1 MIAPKRLGLK
11 VDAPVMLFRN
21 INDKFVNGLVWRVLD
36 IEEDSIKVAFKFDGT
51 IQVLNMTRCA
61 FTKYDPKTR
70 KCIAKRYQFPLKL
83 VYAYTIHTSQGMT
96 LPYCIVDCRHAGNP
110 GQIGVAIGRVQS
122 VANANELEQ
131 TTSANESEQTA
142 NAIESEQ
149 TANANESEKTTSES
163 KQTANAN
170 ESEKTTSESEQTANA
185 NESEKTTSESLP
197 TANETEQTASEQI
210 SDDNTAREKTGK
222 FK

>member
-1 MIAPKRLGLK
+1 M
-11 VDAPVMLFRN
+11 
-21 INDKFVNGLVWRVLD
+21 NGLVWRVLD

-96 LPYCIVDCRHAGNP
+96 LPYCIADCRHAGNP

-122 VANANELEQ
+122 VANTNELEQ
-131 TTSANESEQTA
+131 TTSVNESEQTA

-149 TANANESEKTTSES
+149 TANANESEKPPVSQNRPLTPMSQKRPPMSRNRPPVSHNRPPMRQNRPRQNRSVMTTLQQ
-163 KQTANAN
+163 KNQAN
-170 ESEKTTSESEQTANA
+170 
-185 NESEKTTSESLP
+185 
-197 TANETEQTASEQI
+197 
-210 SDDNTAREKTGK
+210 
-222 FK
+222 